1 MKTKN
6 TEVIVEKV
14 MEVDSTEVRP
24 KKGDKPKNNGSEIP
38 NWKGKMHI
46 KKLQENSM
54 KDKRQSVAISKEK

>member
-6 TEVIVEKV
+6 TEVIFETV

-38 NWKGKMHI
+38 N
-46 KKLQENSM
+46 
-54 KDKRQSVAISKEK
+54 

>member
-1 MKTKN
+1 
-6 TEVIVEKV
+6 